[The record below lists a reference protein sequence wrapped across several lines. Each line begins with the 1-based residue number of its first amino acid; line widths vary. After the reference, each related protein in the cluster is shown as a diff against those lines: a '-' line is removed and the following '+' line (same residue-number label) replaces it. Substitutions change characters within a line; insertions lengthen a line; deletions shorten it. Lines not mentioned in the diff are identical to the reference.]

1 MDTFGVYKEP
11 QRTHEGLKQHFRVL
25 NVKPLHRQWNQVM
38 NTTRVLANSINF
50 HKNLKI
56 QLSDAGKVYIVCVFL
71 KNARSFIVETS

>member
-1 MDTFGVYKEP
+1 MDTFGVYTES

-38 NTTRVLANSINF
+38 NATRVLANSINF

-56 QLSDAGKVYIVCVFL
+56 QLSDIGKVYIVCAFL
-71 KNARSFIVETS
+71 KNTHSFIMKTS